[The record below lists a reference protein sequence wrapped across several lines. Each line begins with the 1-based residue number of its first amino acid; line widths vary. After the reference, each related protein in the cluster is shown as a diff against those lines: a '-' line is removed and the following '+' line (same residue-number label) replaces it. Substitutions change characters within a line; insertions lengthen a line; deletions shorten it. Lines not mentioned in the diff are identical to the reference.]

1 LRIAFDF
8 GNYFMR
14 IESTSV
20 NDYFSKV
27 PEERQSAMNKL
38 REIVKNN
45 LPKGFEEQLSYGM
58 PGYVVPHS
66 IYPDGYH
73 CDPKLPLPFASI
85 ASQKNFVAV
94 YHMGIY
100 ASPELMEWFV
110 SEYPNHCSRKLDM
123 GKSCIRFKKIEEIP
137 FDLIG
142 ELMSKMS
149 VEDWVSLYDKN
160 VKR

>member
-1 LRIAFDF
+1 
-8 GNYFMR
+8 MR

-38 REIVKNN
+38 REIVKYN

-66 IYPDGYH
+66 IYPGGYH
-73 CDPKLPLPFASI
+73 CDPKLPLPFVSI
-85 ASQKNFVAV
+85 ASQKNFIAV
-94 YHMGIY
+94 YHLGIY

-110 SEYPNHCSRKLDM
+110 SEYPKHCSRKLDM
-123 GKSCIRFKKIEEIP
+123 GKLRWRQNQKESCPLALTVRR
-137 FDLIG
+137 
-142 ELMSKMS
+142 
-149 VEDWVSLYDKN
+149 N
-160 VKR
+160 